1 MRMPRARHEH
11 AITVAPVE
19 ARLGLS
25 AIGFD
30 EVDRLTNGVQFFGL
44 LIGDLGAKLSLELH
58 EQLDDVEAVG
68 VQVVGETCFTGDRIS
83 LGIGLLGNDV
93 DDLVFDLSVRHGK
106 LLISPFSSKGEAAVV
121 RRFEV

>member
-1 MRMPRARHEH
+1 MITRRTRHEH
-11 AITVAPVE
+11 AITVAFVE

-30 EVDRLTNGVQFFGL
+30 EVDRLTNGVQFLGL

-68 VQVVGETCFTGDRIS
+68 VQVVGETCFTSDRIS
-83 LGIGLLGNDV
+83 LGIG
-93 DDLVFDLSVRHGK
+93 
-106 LLISPFSSKGEAAVV
+106 FS
-121 RRFEV
+121 